1 MIMTPTS
8 TPTRRPLIAG
18 VLRAPVT
25 RTLGTAAAAPRPAE
39 ASAQARSDGFTPS
52 ERHAVR
58 TALADG
64 RDTDERAID
73 HVVDRLLR
81 ELTW

>member
-1 MIMTPTS
+1 MIMNSISTS
-8 TPTRRPLIAG
+8 ARRPLIAG
-18 VLRAPVT
+18 VLRAPIA
-25 RTLGTAAAAPRPAE
+25 RTLVPAAAAPRRTEPCAR
-39 ASAQARSDGFTPS
+39 SRSDGFTPA

-58 TALADG
+58 TAVADG

-73 HVVDRLLR
+73 CVVDRLLR

>member
-1 MIMTPTS
+1 MIANSMSTS
-8 TPTRRPLIAG
+8 ARRPLIAG

-25 RTLGTAAAAPRPAE
+25 RTLGAAAAAPRHAE
-39 ASAQARSDGFTPS
+39 ACAQSRSDGFTPS

-58 TALADG
+58 TAVADG

-73 HVVDRLLR
+73 CVVDRLLR